1 MRRILVL
8 LPAML
13 VLAACPRDKKVTT
26 ARVQEDTMPLNLDSL
41 QTAIPP
47 AEPDSFKPAKAEPVR
62 ARPTIPPAPPALVE
76 VVQREQSFT
85 RFCYQEFGQKV
96 DPSLKGGVAM
106 VVTVANDAIT
116 AARVAD
122 DTWSSRAGKAVN
134 SCLEDKAPTAWK
146 PATGSVAAGKYVV
159 QLSFRPS

>member
-1 MRRILVL
+1 
-8 LPAML
+8 
-13 VLAACPRDKKVTT
+13 
-26 ARVQEDTMPLNLDSL
+26 
-41 QTAIPP
+41 
-47 AEPDSFKPAKAEPVR
+47 
-62 ARPTIPPAPPALVE
+62 
-76 VVQREQSFT
+76 
-85 RFCYQEFGQKV
+85 
-96 DPSLKGGVAM
+96 M